1 MSRKFA
7 ITPSRYFAISAMKE
21 AHNKRRQEMEQVFQ
35 AADTS
40 ENCVGCK
47 MPVSFHGSLKVAR
60 PALLSLQDVV
70 TGAVLLLLVAIVAT
84 PFWWGTPSVV
94 DPQHF

>member
-21 AHNKRRQEMEQVFQ
+21 RYNKRRQEMEQVFQ

-40 ENCVGCK
+40 ENCVG
-47 MPVSFHGSLKVAR
+47 AR
-60 PALLSLQDVV
+60 
-70 TGAVLLLLVAIVAT
+70 
-84 PFWWGTPSVV
+84 
-94 DPQHF
+94 